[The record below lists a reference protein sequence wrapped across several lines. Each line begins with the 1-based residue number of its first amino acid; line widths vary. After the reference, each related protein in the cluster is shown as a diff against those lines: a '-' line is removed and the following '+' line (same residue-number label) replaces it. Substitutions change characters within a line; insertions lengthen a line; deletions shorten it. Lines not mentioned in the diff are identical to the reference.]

1 MKRFLFSAFLF
12 FVCCNLIAQTDS
24 LNIHSIKI
32 GYIDMD
38 SILNISPE
46 KIKIDKHLQTA
57 TAEYEKEFKRMQ
69 QEYNKKV
76 KAYLKTNSEMLDAI
90 KLARQAEIT
99 ETEKRIAAYKI
110 QYKEQIKHERDS
122 LFKELQKNISLII
135 NQVAQEQNITVVL
148 DKKSTHYLAPY
159 CIDLY
164 PFVEKKLLKK

>member
-1 MKRFLFSAFLF
+1 MKKLLFSAFLF

-24 LNIHSIKI
+24 LNIQSIKI

-38 SILNISPE
+38 SILNILPE
-46 KIKIDKHLQTA
+46 KVNIDKHLQTA

-76 KAYLKTNSEMLDAI
+76 KDYLKTNSEMLDAI

-99 ETEKRIAAYKI
+99 EAEKRIAAYKI
-110 QYKEQIKHERDS
+110 QYKQQIKHEQDS
-122 LFKELQKNISLII
+122 LYTQLKKGITLII
-135 NQVAQEQNITVVL
+135 NQIAKEQNITVVL
-148 DKKSTHYLAPY
+148 DKKNTHYLAPI